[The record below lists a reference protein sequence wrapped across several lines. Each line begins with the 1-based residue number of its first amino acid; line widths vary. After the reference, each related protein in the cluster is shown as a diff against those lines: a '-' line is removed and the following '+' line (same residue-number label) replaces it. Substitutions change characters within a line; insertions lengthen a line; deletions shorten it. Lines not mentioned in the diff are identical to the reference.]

1 MYVSELVSERVGKC
15 ERAVAET
22 KNKNER
28 ESRTETQKEYALW
41 HSKKVHCQSTHTT
54 EKKKKKKSPH
64 TQRVAVFCEALCVG
78 LPLTHTPLRIEQ

>member
-54 EKKKKKKSPH
+54 EKKKKKKVH
-64 TQRVAVFCEALCVG
+64 THSVLLSFVKPFALAC
-78 LPLTHTPLRIEQ
+78 H